1 MTELEGI
8 FAPPITPFDRRGAV
22 DEPALRDLVEYLI
35 EQGVHVLFP
44 LGSVGMG
51 PAMTPDERQRTA
63 EIIVDQTRGRIPIVL
78 HVGAVDTQTSVV
90 LARHAAE
97 LGVAA
102 IALIPPYYYRH
113 TEFEIIEHY
122 RAVSEAAPLPIYLYN
137 NPALSG
143 ITITANL
150 ATRLRREIPA
160 IAGVKLT
167 EDRMKTILDYLR
179 AMPAEFTVLA
189 GFNYYLTATVPLGV
203 RGSVDPLSTF
213 FPKHYLALWNAL
225 RQQDYRRAFALQSR
239 LNEAESAILDMMSRV
254 GRSVYQEILK
264 LRGLP
269 IQMYPRWRAQQLNSE
284 DIDTLRTILKRVD
297 EVETA

>member
-8 FAPPITPFDRRGAV
+8 FAPPITPFDRQGAV

-90 LARHAAE
+90 LSRHAAE

-143 ITITANL
+143 ITITASL
-150 ATRLRREIPA
+150 AARLRREIPA

-179 AMPAEFTVLA
+179 TMPAEFAVLA
-189 GFNYYLTATVPLGV
+189 GFNYYLTAAVPLGV
-203 RGSVDPLSTF
+203 CGSVDPLSTF

-225 RQQDYRRAFALQSR
+225 RQEDYRRAFALQLR

-284 DIDTLRTILKRVD
+284 DIDALRTILKRVD